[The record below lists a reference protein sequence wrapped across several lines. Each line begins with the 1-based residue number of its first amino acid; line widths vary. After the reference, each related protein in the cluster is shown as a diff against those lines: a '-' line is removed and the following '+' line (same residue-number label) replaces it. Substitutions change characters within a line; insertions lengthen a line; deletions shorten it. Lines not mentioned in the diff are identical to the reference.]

1 MRGMA
6 CVLLMWCSVIGGCSV
21 IDPGLIQVDGSTDA
35 RSDAADASVD
45 AVEDAPDPDV
55 PTGLR
60 KPPARPSMPD
70 SADTDPMTIA
80 LRDVVLNQSGLR
92 WREIGLDLDDLDT
105 QSPADSVECV
115 PPNMD
120 AEVELDGVQGIDN
133 AFGDKLY
140 PIVALAL
147 PTLEADA
154 RSNQE
159 AGLGAILLQ
168 MQGWNGTAND
178 PRVDIF
184 LTQSAAGT
192 TTDPGSVTFDGFD
205 PMVGGSAAPPP
216 AWEGNDHWF
225 GRDDTFFMGDVSQPI
240 IRDDN
245 AYIADGTIVMRLPD
259 RIDILF
265 FVGTDMG
272 VRVRLTD
279 AFAFGQFNEDFTR
292 LEPAT
297 VAGRWSII
305 DLLDTGENINI
316 CVGSVQRMIIENQ
329 LDTIADV
336 RSNAGSGG
344 PGVLCDAISLGVS
357 FVGVRANW
365 GGLGPSRPLPNPCE

>member
-1 MRGMA
+1 MV
-6 CVLLMWCSVIGGCSV
+6 CLLLLAAQGCSV
-21 IDPGLIQVDGSTDA
+21 IDPGLIQVDGSMDA
-35 RSDAADASVD
+35 SADAGDAAVD
-45 AVEDAPDPDV
+45 AVADAAPDV
-55 PTGLR
+55 PMGLR
-60 KPPARPSMPD
+60 KPPARPDVADGPD
-70 SADTDPMTIA
+70 VDPMTIA

-92 WREIGLDLDDLDT
+92 WRDIGLDLDDLDT
-105 QSPADSVECV
+105 QAPADPVECV
-115 PPNMD
+115 PPNED

-154 RSNQE
+154 RMNQE
-159 AGLGAILLQ
+159 AGLGTIV
-168 MQGWNGTAND
+168 MHMGGWNGTADD

-192 TTDPGSVTFDGFD
+192 TADPETVTFDGFE
-205 PMVGGSAAPPP
+205 PMVGAATAPLPE
-216 AWEGNDHWF
+216 WDGDDYWF
-225 GRDDTFFMGDVSQPI
+225 GRDETFFMGELDQPL

-245 AYIADGTIVMRLPD
+245 AYITDGFVVMRLPD

-279 AFAFGQFNEDFTR
+279 AYAFGQFNADFTR

-305 DLLDTGENINI
+305 DLLETGENINI
-316 CVGSVQRMIIENQ
+316 CIGSVQRMIIENQ

-336 RSNAGSGG
+336 RSQPGSGG
-344 PGVLCDAISLGVS
+344 AGVSCDAISLGVS
-357 FVGVRANW
+357 FTGIRANW
-365 GGLGPSRPLPNPCE
+365 GGIGPSRPLPNPCE